1 MTHVFSVSPGG
12 IPGGVISIVIDVPAL
27 RKVGPIGGAALSC
40 RECYNMSP
48 ERPVL
53 SLSQLSLHVV
63 RFRKVS
69 QDGMVSQ

>member
-1 MTHVFSVSPGG
+1 MAHVFSVSPGVS
-12 IPGGVISIVIDVPAL
+12 PGGVISIVIDVPAL

-40 RECYNMSP
+40 RKCDNMSP

-53 SLSQLSLHVV
+53 SLCQLSLHFV